1 MDEKIE
7 ASIMLASYFETL
19 GFKNS
24 QWEFNYSAKIT
35 SLNEYMVLWN
45 TMLHHYTILGGSTL
59 INIKNWDSSDDT
71 ILIMATIEALLN
83 HTKNIEDKY
92 IQKYIKYYDILN
104 ETIRVS
110 GLTTIDM
117 IKLLRMGNTI
127 TTLPSKENMGGNGAA
142 LRTGPIG
149 LYFYNNYHK
158 VIEEAFIASRLTHNY
173 YLGYMGGVITAL
185 FTAFAFNNI
194 PPWEWINELLKLYDI
209 IKYYYPKNHNIDDL
223 EKYIN
228 FWKKYNETRVKKIIN
243 KNLLAT
249 FCYPENRF
257 IYLLNYFPNSKIRDI
272 ILNEK
277 KLYKLKFNWSRFSN
291 TGLDACIYA
300 YDCLLMSMYTPN
312 SIILDLNNILYN
324 LDTFMTLVCIHPGD
338 NDTTGA
344 IGGTWFGALNG
355 YSNFNKNR
363 LLELEFI
370 NELTEIIKKFKKL
383 IISR

>member
-24 QWEFNYSAKIT
+24 QWEFNYSANIT

-45 TMLHHYTILGGSTL
+45 TMLHHYTILGGSTQ

-71 ILIMATIEALLN
+71 ILIMATMEALFK

-92 IQKYIKYYDILN
+92 IYKYIKYYELLN
-104 ETIRVS
+104 EVKRIS
-110 GLTTIDM
+110 GITTINM
-117 IKLLRMGNTI
+117 IKLLRMGKTLIN
-127 TTLPSKENMGGNGAA
+127 LPSKENMGGNGAA

-149 LYFYNNYHK
+149 LYFYKDYKK

-185 FTAFAFNNI
+185 FTAFAINNI
-194 PPWEWINELLKLYDI
+194 PPWEWINELLNLYDI
-209 IKYYYPKNHNIDDL
+209 IKFYYPKTHNIVDL
-223 EKYIN
+223 DKYIG

-243 KNLLAT
+243 KNLLAI

-257 IYLLNYFPNSKIRDI
+257 IELLNYFPNSKIRDI
-272 ILNEK
+272 ISDEK
-277 KLYKLKFNWSRFSN
+277 KLYRIKFDWSRVST

-324 LDTFMTLVCIHPGD
+324 LDTFITLVCIHPGD

-370 NELTEIIKKFKKL
+370 KELTEITEKFKQL
-383 IISR
+383 ITSS